1 MRPAGERIET
11 QAFNAVDQLARLA
24 GRGHEVVPAAR
35 DVQALAQSEDA
46 VCDGVAMVMIVEEPA
61 IELGLSQRFLDR
73 IELHSLC

>member
-1 MRPAGERIET
+1 
-11 QAFNAVDQLARLA
+11 VK
-24 GRGHEVVPAAR
+24 
-35 DVQALAQSEDA
+35 ALAQSEDA